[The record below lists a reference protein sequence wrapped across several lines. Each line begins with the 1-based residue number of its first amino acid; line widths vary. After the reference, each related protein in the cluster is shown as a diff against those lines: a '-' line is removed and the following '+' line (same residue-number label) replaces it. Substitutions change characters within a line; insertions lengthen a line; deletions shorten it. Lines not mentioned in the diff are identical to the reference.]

1 MQGSAFAEP
10 CSKKL
15 TQTSANAGWAITGR
29 SPGGVARNAH
39 MHGNSSCASSRRRL
53 TFPYNRGKYGLIFY
67 CLKLK
72 NLIVRDTLF
81 VKRIP
86 FYKFVDLFPRSY
98 AGDND
103 PAGSRDPGTGDE
115 ELAGLISL
123 IEEVSVRLSN
133 TFDFLNGNL
142 VIVENEK
149 HGKYDR
155 ARSDFTHDFS
165 HQKRI
170 RSPAQ
175 PKPNFTLPMQITLE
189 IDDTT
194 ASLLATLSES
204 GSVTSVVETLI
215 DHAAQ
220 GVTAEVVTAQVFGYD
235 FVDKLEPGDPFW
247 ADGRNSQLL
256 SKTQDPLMNA
266 AHA

>member
-1 MQGSAFAEP
+1 MGHYRTIPWGLATPACRE
-10 CSKKL
+10 
-15 TQTSANAGWAITGR
+15 TAA
-29 SPGGVARNAH
+29 AR
-39 MHGNSSCASSRRRL
+39 SSRRQL

-86 FYKFVDLFPRSY
+86 FYKFVDLSPRSC

-115 ELAGLISL
+115 ELAGLIRL

-155 ARSDFTHDFS
+155 AGSDFTHDFS

-204 GSVTSVVETLI
+204 SSVTSVVETLI
-215 DHAAQ
+215 EHAAQ
-220 GVTAEVVTAQVFGYD
+220 GVTALAPGSANGPPRSLGMTSSTNSNLAILFGRTGEIANY
-235 FVDKLEPGDPFW
+235 FQKP
-247 ADGRNSQLL
+247 RTHS
-256 SKTQDPLMNA
+256 
-266 AHA
+266 